1 MLLEIHDQRFM
12 TEFYRDHCHRAVH
25 GKSNQ
30 DAIARKHIEVSWLPE
45 YGEQIEVCVCEGLGN
60 ALIELG
66 WSHKGAWVIY
76 FHTIDGHLSRC
87 DLTALST
94 SLRRF
99 LLKHGVI
106 DASGALV
113 QKGVA

>member
-1 MLLEIHDQRFM
+1 L
-12 TEFYRDHCHRAVH
+12 
-25 GKSNQ
+25 
-30 DAIARKHIEVSWLPE
+30 
-45 YGEQIEVCVCEGLGN
+45 EVCICEGLGN

-66 WSHKGAWVIY
+66 WSCKGAWVIY
-76 FHTIDGHLSRC
+76 FHTIDGYLSRC
-87 DLTALST
+87 DLTALSA

-106 DASGALV
+106 DASGVIL